1 MAKIRL
7 LLVDDH
13 EVVRVGLRALLSRH
27 SDFEVIDEASSGQE
41 AVRKALLHRPD
52 IVVMDVRLNGMSGI
66 EACREITQAAPDV
79 KVIMLTSYG
88 DDDTLFEAIAA
99 GASGYVLKQIGSND
113 LIKSIETVGRGD
125 STLDPTT
132 TSRVF
137 AKMREQARK
146 KEESAFSDLTEQELR
161 VLAYLAEGK
170 TNREIADTLSLGEG
184 TVRNYVS
191 SVFSKLHVNN
201 RAEAAAYAAAHNIR
215 DYLSY

>member
-1 MAKIRL
+1 MSKIRL

-13 EVVRVGLRALLSRH
+13 EVVRVGLRALLSRQP
-27 SDFEVIDEASSGQE
+27 DFEVIDEAASGQE
-41 AVRKALLHRPD
+41 AVRKALLHRPE
-52 IVVMDVRLNGMSGI
+52 VVIMDVRLNGMSGI
-66 EACREITQAAPDV
+66 EACREITQSSPDI

-125 STLDPTT
+125 STLDPAT

-137 AKMREQARK
+137 ARMREQARK

-161 VLAYLAEGK
+161 VLAYLAEGR
-170 TNREIADTLSLGEG
+170 TNREIAEILSLGEG

-215 DYLSY
+215 DYLS

>member
-1 MAKIRL
+1 MSKIRL

-27 SDFEVIDEASSGQE
+27 PDFEVIDEASSGQE
-41 AVRKALLHRPD
+41 AVRKALLHRPE

-88 DDDTLFEAIAA
+88 DDDTLFDAIAA

-137 AKMREQARK
+137 ARMREQARK

-161 VLAYLAEGK
+161 VLAHLSEGK
-170 TNREIADTLSLGEG
+170 TNREIAEVLSLGEG

-215 DYLSY
+215 DYMG

>member
-1 MAKIRL
+1 MSKIRL

-13 EVVRVGLRALLSRH
+13 EVVRVGLRALLGRH
-27 SDFEVIDEASSGQE
+27 PDFEVVDEASSGQE
-41 AVRKALLHRPD
+41 AVRKALMHRPE

-137 AKMREQARK
+137 ARMREQARK

-161 VLAYLAEGK
+161 VLAHLAEGK
-170 TNREIADTLSLGEG
+170 TNREVADILSLGEG

-215 DYLSY
+215 DYLG

>member
-1 MAKIRL
+1 MSKLRL

-13 EVVRVGLRALLSRH
+13 EVVRVGLRTLLGRH
-27 SDFEVIDEASSGQE
+27 ADFEVVDEASSGQE
-41 AVRKALLHRPD
+41 AVRKTLMHRPD
-52 IVVMDVRLNGMSGI
+52 IVIMDVRLSGMSGI
-66 EACREITQAAPDV
+66 EACREVTLAAPDV

-99 GASGYVLKQIGSND
+99 GASGYVLKQIGSTD
-113 LIKSIETVGRGD
+113 LIKAIETVGHGD
-125 STLDPTT
+125 ATLDPAT

-146 KEESAFSDLTEQELR
+146 KEESAFSELTEQELR
-161 VLAYLAEGK
+161 VLSYLAEGR
-170 TNREIADTLSLGEG
+170 TNREIAEILSLGEG

-191 SVFSKLHVNN
+191 SIFSKLHVNN

-215 DYLSY
+215 DYLS

>member
-1 MAKIRL
+1 MSKIRL

-27 SDFEVIDEASSGQE
+27 PDFEVIDEASSGQE
-41 AVRKALLHRPD
+41 AVRKALLHRPE

-125 STLDPTT
+125 STLDPAT

-137 AKMREQARK
+137 ARMREQARK
-146 KEESAFSDLTEQELR
+146 KEESAFSDLTEQELK

-170 TNREIADTLSLGEG
+170 TNREIADILSLGEG

-215 DYLSY
+215 DYLS

>member
-1 MAKIRL
+1 MPKIRL

-13 EVVRVGLRALLSRH
+13 EVVRVGLRTLLARH
-27 SDFEVIDEASSGQE
+27 PDFEVIGEASSGQE
-41 AVRKALLHRPD
+41 AIRKALLHRPD
-52 IVVMDVRLNGMSGI
+52 IVVMDVRLAGMGGV
-66 EACREITQAAPDV
+66 EACREITQAAPAV

-88 DDDTLFEAIAA
+88 DDDTLFDAIAA

-113 LIKSIETVGRGD
+113 LIKAIETVGRGD
-125 STLDPTT
+125 STLDPAT

-137 AKMREQARK
+137 ARMREQARK
-146 KEESAFSDLTEQELR
+146 KEASAFSDLTEQELR
-161 VLAYLAEGK
+161 VLANLAEGK
-170 TNREIADTLSLGEG
+170 TNREIAEVLSLGEG

-215 DYLSY
+215 DYLA

>member
-1 MAKIRL
+1 MGKLRL

-13 EVVRVGLRALLSRH
+13 EVVRVGLRTLLSRNP
-27 SDFEVIDEASSGQE
+27 DLEVVDEAATGQE
-41 AVRKALLHRPD
+41 AVRKALMHRPD
-52 IVVMDVRLNGMSGI
+52 IVVMDVRLAGMSGI
-66 EACREITQAAPDV
+66 EACREITQAAPAV

-113 LIKSIETVGRGD
+113 LIKAIETVGRGD
-125 STLDPTT
+125 AALDPAT

-137 AKMREQARK
+137 ARMREEARK
-146 KEESAFSDLTEQELR
+146 KEESAFSELTEQELR
-161 VLAYLAEGK
+161 VLSLLVEGR
-170 TNREIADTLSLGEG
+170 TNREIADALTLGEG

-191 SVFSKLHVNN
+191 SIFSKLHVNN

-215 DYLSY
+215 DYL

>member
-1 MAKIRL
+1 MSKIRL

-13 EVVRVGLRALLSRH
+13 EVVRIGLRALLSRH
-27 SDFEVIDEASSGQE
+27 PDFEVIDEASSGQE

-66 EACREITQAAPDV
+66 EACREITQSAPDV

-137 AKMREQARK
+137 ARMREQARK

-161 VLAYLAEGK
+161 VLAYLSEGK
-170 TNREIADTLSLGEG
+170 TNREIADILSLGEG

-215 DYLSY
+215 DYMS

>member
-1 MAKIRL
+1 MSKIRL

-41 AVRKALLHRPD
+41 AVRKALMHRPE

-113 LIKSIETVGRGD
+113 LIKSIETVGRGE

-137 AKMREQARK
+137 ARMREQARK
-146 KEESAFSDLTEQELR
+146 KEESAFSDLTEQELK
-161 VLAYLAEGK
+161 VLVYLSEGK
-170 TNREIADTLSLGEG
+170 TNREIADVLSLGEG

-215 DYLSY
+215 DYLA